1 MDVVSD
7 PFRPQMINETIG
19 HYRILRQLG
28 SGGMGLVYEAEDT
41 KLGRRV
47 ALKFLKEKGKR
58 DPDGLERFIRE
69 ARSASALNHPGICTI
84 YAIEESGDQTFLAM
98 ELLEGE
104 SLEKVL
110 ANGSLPINRCVCMG
124 IELADALD
132 AAHKKGIVHR
142 DIKPSNIFVT
152 DRGVTKILDFGLAKL
167 MELEE
172 FGSEGETIAELESK
186 FKTTA
191 GTTVGTVVYM
201 SPEQARGEVLD
212 GRTDLFSLGSVI
224 YGMATGK
231 HPFAGSTSA
240 AIFGNILHT
249 CPVSP
254 IELNSA
260 VPVELERILNKLL
273 EKDREMRYQVA
284 AELRADLKRL
294 QRELEPGRP
303 SSDSSVAVSSQSS
316 SVRAAGSGGKPSSGR
331 KSAGKPSS
339 GSVIVQAAKE
349 NKFRTSLLGAIVLVV
364 VIAAGYGIF
373 SLVHGAT
380 TVAEHL
386 PFEKF
391 SIENVSNS
399 GHIAQ
404 AAISPD
410 GKYLLQTLEENGLQ
424 SLWLHHNATG
434 SNTEVVKPA
443 TTRYQGLAF
452 SPDGNYLYFV
462 RRDEDDEAES
472 QLYSAPVL
480 GGTPR
485 MLVKDV
491 DSPITFS
498 PDGQHFAFIRERHSE
513 PTVDLL
519 MAKADGTIERPIAE
533 RQTLQSDNW
542 VPAWSPNGKTIVI
555 SVVQPTSK
563 EIGAFATFD
572 VATGQRGM
580 VAATADRT
588 YFDPVWLPDGSG
600 LVVRTQQV
608 ESGGLTAA
616 LGLVGYP
623 KGEFRE
629 LTTDTNN
636 YSRPLLSADGKTLV
650 ATQWVKRQDISV
662 SEANKPDDWHP
673 LKLSSRQ
680 PIWQWDWLSEAKL
693 VLPQGPDIRVVDL
706 NGGEN
711 VLSSDAKHISTQVAV
726 CDAGH
731 KIVFRTFG
739 RSGPASETLWTMDAD
754 GTNQKALTTGQNQAN
769 AQCPDDGKWVYYT
782 DRGDRNFLKRVPVEG
797 GTPEV
802 VVAKSIAEF
811 EMSPDGKRAIS
822 TEVRQ
827 FDHHTM
833 WRVDELTTHKTEY
846 HEADQRAE
854 DTPVFAPGGTDV
866 IYSVREKGTDNL
878 WTRGLAGGNPRQ
890 LTHFP
895 SEHIFSFNFSPD
907 GKKIAI
913 ERGYIESDAVLL
925 RDVAAK

>member
-1 MDVVSD
+1 
-7 PFRPQMINETIG
+7 
-19 HYRILRQLG
+19 
-28 SGGMGLVYEAEDT
+28 MGLVYEAEDT

-47 ALKFLKEKGKR
+47 ALKFVKEKGRR
-58 DPDGLERFIRE
+58 DTDAMERFTRE
-69 ARSASALNHPGICTI
+69 ARAASALNHPGICTI
-84 YAIEESGDQTFLAM
+84 YAIEEFGDRTFLAM

-104 SLEKVL
+104 SLERVL
-110 ANGSLPINRCVCMG
+110 KTGSLPINRCVSMG

-167 MELEE
+167 MESEE
-172 FGSEGETIAELESK
+172 AGSESETIADLESR
-186 FKTTA
+186 FKTSA

-201 SPEQARGEVLD
+201 SPEQARGEPLD
-212 GRTDLFSLGSVI
+212 CRTDLFSLGSVI

-303 SSDSSVAVSSQSS
+303 SSDSSVAVSAQTSS
-316 SVRAAGSGGKPSSGR
+316 FRLATSGGKPSSGR

-349 NKFRTSLLGAIVLVV
+349 NKIRTSLLGAVVLMV

-380 TVAEHL
+380 TVAEHV

-399 GHIAQ
+399 GHITQ

-434 SNTEVVKPA
+434 SNTEVVKPTA
-443 TTRYQGLAF
+443 TRYQGLAF

-485 MLVKDV
+485 MLIKDV

-498 PDGQHFAFIRERHSE
+498 PDGLHFAFIRERHSE

-519 MAKADGTIERPIAE
+519 MAKADGSIERPIAE
-533 RQTLQSDNW
+533 RQTLQSDSW
-542 VPAWSPNGKTIVI
+542 VPAWSPDGKTIVI
-555 SVVQPTSK
+555 PIVQPTSNA
-563 EIGAFATFD
+563 IGAFATFD
-572 VATGQRGM
+572 VATGKRGM

-600 LVVRTQQV
+600 LVVRTQEVQN
-608 ESGGLTAA
+608 GGVTAA
-616 LGLVGYP
+616 LGMVSYP
-623 KGEFRE
+623 KGNYRA

-636 YSRPLLSADGKTLV
+636 YSRPLVSADGKTLV

-662 SEANKPDDWHP
+662 SPTNAPDEWHP

-680 PIWQWDWLSEAKL
+680 PIWQWDWMPDGRL
-693 VLPQGPDIRVVDL
+693 VLPQGPDIRVVAPQ
-706 NGGEN
+706 GGES
-711 VLSSDAKHISTQVAV
+711 VIASDAKHLSTQVAV
-726 CDAGH
+726 CDEGRA
-731 KIVFRTFG
+731 IVFRTFG
-739 RSGPASETLWTMDAD
+739 RSGPASETLWVMKAD
-754 GTNQKALTTGQNQAN
+754 GSDKKALTTGQNQAN
-769 AQCPDDGKWVYYT
+769 AMCPGDGKWVYFT
-782 DRGDRNFLKRVPVEG
+782 DIGDHNFLKRVPVEG

-802 VVAKSIAEF
+802 VIAKSLPAYN
-811 EMSPDGKRAIS
+811 MSADGKRVIS
-822 TEVRQ
+822 TEVRE
-827 FDHHTM
+827 FDHHAM
-833 WRVDELTTHKTEY
+833 WRVDDLTTHKTEY
-846 HEADQRAE
+846 HEADQRAQ
-854 DTPVFAPGGTDV
+854 DTPTFAPGGNDV
-866 IYSVREKGTDNL
+866 IFTVREKGTDNL
-878 WTRGLAGGNPRQ
+878 WTRALSGGTAHQ

-895 SEHIFSFNFSPD
+895 SEHIFSFGFSPD
-907 GKKIAI
+907 GKQIAI
-913 ERGYIESDAVLL
+913 ERGYVESDAVLL
-925 RDVAAK
+925 RDVPVKL

>member
-1 MDVVSD
+1 VDVVSD
-7 PFRPQMINETIG
+7 LFRSPMINETFG

-47 ALKFLKEKGKR
+47 ALKFLKEAGKR
-58 DPDGLERFIRE
+58 DAGSMERFIRE
-69 ARSASALNHPGICTI
+69 ARAASALNHPGICTI
-84 YAIEESGDQTFLAM
+84 YAIEEYGNQTFLAM

-110 ANGSLPINRCVCMG
+110 ADGCLAINRCVSIG

-152 DRGVTKILDFGLAKL
+152 DRGITKILDFGLAKL
-167 MELEE
+167 MEAEC
-172 FGSEGETIAELESK
+172 GCEGETIAELETK

-201 SPEQARGEVLD
+201 SPEQARGELLD
-212 GRTDLFSLGSVI
+212 GRTDLFSLGSVM

-249 CPVSP
+249 SPVSP

-273 EKDREMRYQVA
+273 EKDRELRYQVA
-284 AELRADLKRL
+284 AEIRADLKRL

-303 SSDSSVAVSSQSS
+303 SSDSSVLVSSQTS
-316 SVRAAGSGGKPSSGR
+316 SVRGVASDAVP
-331 KSAGKPSS
+331 AVKPSS

-349 NKFRTSLLGAIVLVV
+349 NKIRAGLLAAGLLMV
-364 VIAAGYGIF
+364 VIAAGYGIY
-373 SLVHGAT
+373 SLLRGTPAT
-380 TVAEHL
+380 QHL

-391 SIENVSNS
+391 TIENVSNS
-399 GHIAQ
+399 GHITQ

-434 SNTEVVKPA
+434 SNTEVVKPTA
-443 TTRYQGLAF
+443 TRYQGLAF

-485 MLVKDV
+485 VLIKDV

-498 PDGQHFAFIRERHSE
+498 PDGQHFAFLRERHSE

-519 MAKADGTIERPIAE
+519 MAKADGSIERPITE
-533 RQTLQSDNW
+533 RQTLQSDSW
-542 VPAWSPNGKTIVI
+542 VPAWSPDGKTIVI
-555 SVVQPTSK
+555 SIVQPTDK
-563 EIGAFATFD
+563 EIGGFATFD
-572 VATGQRGM
+572 VATGKRAM
-580 VAATADRT
+580 AAVTAERT

-600 LVVRTQQV
+600 LVVRTQQLGNV
-608 ESGGLTAA
+608 GLTAA
-616 LGLVGYP
+616 LGVVSYP
-623 KGEFRE
+623 NGGFRA

-650 ATQWVKRQDISV
+650 ATQWVKHQDISI
-662 SEANKPDDWHP
+662 SPATAPDEWHP

-680 PIWQWDWLSEAKL
+680 PIWRWDWLPDGSL
-693 VLPQGPDIRVVDL
+693 VLPQGPDIRVVGPRGD
-706 NGGEN
+706 ES
-711 VLSSDAKHISTQVAV
+711 VISSDARHLSTQVAV
-726 CDAGH
+726 CEGGRS
-731 KIVFRTFG
+731 IVFRTFG
-739 RSGPASETLWTMDAD
+739 RSGPASETLWVMKAD
-754 GTNQKALTTGQNQAN
+754 GTEQKALTTGQNQAN
-769 AQCPDDGKWVYYT
+769 ALCPGDGKWVYYT
-782 DRGDRNFLKRVPVEG
+782 DRSDRNYLKRIPIDG
-797 GTPEV
+797 GTAEV
-802 VVAKSIAEF
+802 AIAKAISDF
-811 EMSPDGKRAIS
+811 DMSADAKRVIS
-822 TEVRQ
+822 TEVRE
-827 FDHHTM
+827 FDHHVV
-833 WRVDELTTHKTEY
+833 WRVDDLATHKTEY
-846 HEADQRAE
+846 HEADQRAQ
-854 DTPVFAPGGTDV
+854 DTPSFAPGGADV
-866 IYSVREKGTDNL
+866 VYVVQEKGVDNL
-878 WTRGLAGGNPRQ
+878 WTRPLASGAPRQ
-890 LTHFP
+890 LTRFP
-895 SEHIFSFNFSPD
+895 SERIFGFGFSPD
-907 GKKIAI
+907 GKKIAV

-925 RDVAAK
+925 RDVVVQ